1 MSKEVAEPKVSQAPR
16 RHSQEFKLGVVK
28 RIEGGES
35 TIAICKELKISTGL
49 AYKWKLAY
57 SEKGLEGLQVKSSRP
72 HHQPKK
78 TSPWII
84 DKVLGLKK
92 AKPKLGIAAA
102 SDHLDRFEAVKLSPN
117 TVGKIF
123 KKHDLP
129 DGDHGAAEA
138 AYHVKGDKN
147 CEVEHQLE
155 KELDE
160 RERFARPNPNDMWQ
174 MDIMGF
180 YIRGAHKV
188 YLITAIDDC
197 SRFIINWGLNRKHT
211 ADNVLE
217 VLRGGLAKL
226 KI

>member
-1 MSKEVAEPKVSQAPR
+1 MTKEVAEPKVSQAPR
-16 RHSQEFKLGVVK
+16 KHSQEFKLGVVK
-28 RIEGGES
+28 RLEAGES
-35 TIAICKELKISTGL
+35 LASVCNEFSLSRGL
-49 AYKWKLAY
+49 AHKWKNSY
-57 SEKGLEGLQVKSSRP
+57 QEKGLEGLQVKSSRP

-78 TSPWII
+78 TSQWII

-92 AKPKLGIAAA
+92 TKPELGIAAA
-102 SDHLDRFEAVKLSPN
+102 SDHLARFEAVKISPN

-129 DGDHGAAEA
+129 DGDQGAAES

-155 KELDE
+155 KELGE
-160 RERFARPNPNDMWQ
+160 WERFARPFPNDLWQ

-197 SRFIINWGLNRKHT
+197 SGSVNLI
-211 ADNVLE
+211 V
-217 VLRGGLAKL
+217 
-226 KI
+226 